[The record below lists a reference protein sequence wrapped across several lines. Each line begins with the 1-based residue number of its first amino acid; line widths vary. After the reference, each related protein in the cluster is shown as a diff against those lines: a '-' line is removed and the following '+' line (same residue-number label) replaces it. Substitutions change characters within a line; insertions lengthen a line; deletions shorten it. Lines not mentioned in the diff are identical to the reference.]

1 MSVKGTYKHVFIP
14 EFEYEGIKYSEVN
27 FEFGDLTG
35 EDMIKIET
43 EMTDQGEFTLSP
55 EVSRTF
61 QCRLAARAS
70 GIPHQ
75 ALAKAPIKDFI
86 KITNA
91 ARNFLFEL
99 G

>member
-1 MSVKGTYKHVFIP
+1 MSGTYKHIFSP
-14 EFEYEGIKYSEVN
+14 EFEYEGNKYGEVN
-27 FEFGDLTG
+27 FDFGGLTG
-35 EDMIKIET
+35 EDMVKIET
-43 EMTDQGEFTLSP
+43 EMSEQGEFTLSP

-75 ALAKAPIKDFI
+75 ALVKVPVKDFI

-91 ARNFLFEL
+91 ARNFLFVS